1 MGETSMAFLGRL
13 FGSAQ
18 EAVNKYGG
26 NKDFLEA
33 VCASAAL
40 VAAADG
46 EISDNEVAKTQQVV
60 LNNPKLSGAFD
71 RRTIETTIDQMLNR
85 ANGGRSG
92 RHGLYQEIED
102 VINKDPEMSE
112 AVYLMALDVAEA
124 EGGIDDKEQ
133 AVLDKIAERLHID
146 KKKYDV

>member
-1 MGETSMAFLGRL
+1 MAILGRL

-18 EAVNKYGG
+18 EAVNKYSG

-46 EISDNEVAKTQQVV
+46 TVSDEEVAKTAQVV
-60 LNNPKLSGAFD
+60 LSNPKLAGAFD
-71 RRTIETTIDQMLNR
+71 RRMIETTIDTMLNR

-102 VINKDPEMSE
+102 VVKDEEMGQ

-124 EGGIDDKEQ
+124 EGGIDEKEQ
-133 AVLDKIAERLHID
+133 AVLTRIAERLHID
-146 KKKYDV
+146 PKKFDL